1 MHLAKH
7 AHGKSRVRLA
17 RVWREPSSGMHH
29 VVEWSVAVM
38 LESDMA
44 PAYLRGDNTGM
55 TATDTV
61 KNTARGLRGFVTKLC
76 PTRG

>member
-1 MHLAKH
+1 MHLTKH

-17 RVWREPSSGMHH
+17 RVWRDPSGVHH
-29 VVEWSVAVM
+29 FVEWQVAVM

-61 KNTARGLRGFVTKLC
+61 KNTVRRMGLLLHAWCC